1 MSSTNN
7 NNINNT
13 LHSNINTKDELD
25 FDYERDK
32 NKKNEFDPIKQ
43 PKDGKIAEAVVWSTS
58 VLNKAVDGI
67 NKGLP
72 LKANPFIGK
81 NTKLLKPDLVYQRT
95 PEEVEDYI
103 KCMNEPLYFAS
114 KCFIKTPTGM
124 KPCVL
129 RDYQERYIMHL
140 VNHRFSLLKSC
151 RQAGKSFFP
160 LSKLTISIPFKLFYD
175 KNLVKGFKKYN
186 FYTDKDNN
194 YIFEN
199 LPMFELQNL
208 FDNSFIWKIKYRLYK
223 LLNKLI

>member
-1 MSSTNN
+1 MSTNDNKQLN
-7 NNINNT
+7 NQ
-13 LHSNINTKDELD
+13 KDELD
-25 FDYERDK
+25 FDYNRDK
-32 NKKNEFDPIKQ
+32 NKKDEFDPIKL
-43 PKDGKIAEAVVWSTS
+43 PKDGKQAEAIVWSTS

-81 NTKLLKPDLVYQRT
+81 NTQLLKPDLVYQRT

-140 VNHRFSLLKSC
+140 VNNRFSILKSC
-151 RQAGKSFFP
+151 RQAGKCFFP
-160 LSKLTISIPFKLFYD
+160 ISKITITINKHNILNKKKLD
-175 KNLVKGFKKYN
+175 TVLKKYN
-186 FYTDKDNN
+186 FYIDKKCNS
-194 YIFEN
+194 YIIKDIPLYEV
-199 LPMFELQNL
+199 QNL
-208 FDNSFIWKIKYRLYK
+208 FEGSCIWKLKYNIYK
-223 LLNKLI
+223 IINYLIN

>member
-1 MSSTNN
+1 MTTITNN
-7 NNINNT
+7 E
-13 LHSNINTKDELD
+13 DELD
-25 FDYERDK
+25 FDYNRDK
-32 NKKNEFDPIKQ
+32 NKKVEFDPIKV
-43 PKDGKIAEAVVWSTS
+43 PKDGKLAEAIVWSTN
-58 VLNKAVDGI
+58 VLEKAVDGI

-81 NTKLLKPDLVYQRT
+81 NTQLLKPDLVFQRT
-95 PEEVEDYI
+95 PEEVADYI

-114 KCFIKTPTGM
+114 KCYIKTPTGM
-124 KPCVL
+124 KACVL

-140 VNHRFSLLKSC
+140 VNNRFSLLRAA
-151 RQAGKSFFP
+151 RQCGKSFFG
-160 LSKLTISIPFKLFYD
+160 LGKLTISIPFKLFYD
-175 KNLVKGFKKYN
+175 KNLVKRFKKYY
-186 FYTDKDNN
+186 FYIDNNN

>member
-1 MSSTNN
+1 MSATN

-58 VLNKAVDGI
+58 VLERAVDGI

-81 NTKLLKPDLVYQRT
+81 NTQLLKPDLVYQRT

-151 RQAGKSFFP
+151 RQAGKSFFS

-175 KNLVKGFKKYN
+175 KNLVKRFKKYK
-186 FYTDKDNN
+186 FYIDKDNN
-194 YIFEN
+194 YIIEN

>member
-1 MSSTNN
+1 MTITNN
-7 NNINNT
+7 NNQ
-13 LHSNINTKDELD
+13 LHSNINTKDEID
-25 FDYERDK
+25 FDYNRDK
-32 NKKNEFDPIKQ
+32 NKKTEFDPIKV
-43 PKDGKIAEAVVWSTS
+43 PKDGKLAEAIIWSTS
-58 VLNKAVDGI
+58 VLEKAVDGI

-81 NTKLLKPDLVYQRT
+81 NTQLLKPDLVYQRT

-114 KCFIKTPTGM
+114 KCYIKTPTGM

-151 RQAGKSFFP
+151 RQAGKSFFS
-160 LSKLTISIPFKLFYD
+160 LSKLTISIHSKLFYD
-175 KNLVKGFKKYN
+175 KNLDTRFKKYHFN
-186 FYTDKDNN
+186 IDKDNN
-194 YIFEN
+194 YIIEN

-208 FDNSFIWKIKYRLYK
+208 FDDSFIWKIKYILYK

>member
-1 MSSTNN
+1 MTITNN
-7 NNINNT
+7 NNQ
-13 LHSNINTKDELD
+13 LHSNINTKDEID
-25 FDYERDK
+25 FDYNRDK
-32 NKKNEFDPIKQ
+32 NKKTEFDPIKV
-43 PKDGKIAEAVVWSTS
+43 PKDGKLAEAIIWSTS
-58 VLNKAVDGI
+58 VLEKAVDGI

-81 NTKLLKPDLVYQRT
+81 NTQLLKPDLVYQRT

-114 KCFIKTPTGM
+114 KCYIKTPTGM

-151 RQAGKSFFP
+151 RQAGKSIFP
-160 LSKLTISIPFKLFYD
+160 LSKLTISIPFKLFFN
-175 KNLVKGFKKYN
+175 KNLVKRFKKYHFN
-186 FYTDKDNN
+186 IDKDNN
-194 YIFEN
+194 YIIEN